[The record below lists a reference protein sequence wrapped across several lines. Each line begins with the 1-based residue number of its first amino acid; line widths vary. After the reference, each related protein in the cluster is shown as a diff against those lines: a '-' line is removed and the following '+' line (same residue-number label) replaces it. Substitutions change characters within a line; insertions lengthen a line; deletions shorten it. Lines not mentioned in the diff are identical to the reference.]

1 MPKHIAQQAPDQASK
16 RPTAREPL
24 SDEAVESSAAWLR
37 LVAVPTR
44 IRLIEILN
52 AGSSTVQGLAARLG
66 TTYQNASKH
75 LGVLHEAGIVSRS
88 MVEGR
93 IHYDLIDWAGWWLVE
108 QVARSVTAGHEDERG
123 VALRNASTV

>member
-1 MPKHIAQQAPDQASK
+1 MNEQSARQHTSEARKSL
-16 RPTAREPL
+16 TREPL
-24 SDEAVESSAAWLR
+24 TGEAVESIAAWLR
-37 LVAVPTR
+37 VVAVPTR

-52 AGSSTVQGLAARLG
+52 AGSSSVQGLAARLG

-93 IHYDLIDWAGWWLVE
+93 IHYDLVDWAGWWLVE
-108 QVARSVTAGHEDERG
+108 QVAQSVVARREDERSA
-123 VALRNASTV
+123 ALRITSTV

>member
-1 MPKHIAQQAPDQASK
+1 MTKHIAQQAPDQEGR
-16 RPTAREPL
+16 RPPNREPL
-24 SDEAVESSAAWLR
+24 SDEAVESIAAWLR
-37 LVAVPTR
+37 VVAVPTR

-88 MVEGR
+88 MVESR
-93 IHYDLIDWAGWWLVE
+93 IHYDLVDWAGWWLVE
-108 QVARSVTAGHEDERG
+108 QAAQGVAGGREDERG
-123 VALRNASTV
+123 PALRITSTV